1 MGGMYNSDGSIMT
14 KYGQTLCIINTKL

>member
-1 MGGMYNSDGSIMT
+1 MYNSDGSIMT